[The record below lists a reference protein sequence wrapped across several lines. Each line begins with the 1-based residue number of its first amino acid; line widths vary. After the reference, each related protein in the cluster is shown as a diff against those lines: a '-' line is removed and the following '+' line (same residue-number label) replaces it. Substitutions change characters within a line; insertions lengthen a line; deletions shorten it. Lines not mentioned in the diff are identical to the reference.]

1 MIEQQMAKVDKRRV
15 GHLLPYIPHYR
26 SSEYE
31 IEVKHPTAEAGGME
45 LGHPVWETGI
55 ISDRLLHAQA

>member
-1 MIEQQMAKVDKRRV
+1 MIEQQMAKVGKCRV

-31 IEVKHPTAEAGGME
+31 IEVNATNGWLDTLTK
-45 LGHPVWETGI
+45 V
-55 ISDRLLHAQA
+55 